1 MKTNII
7 VKEYIVNFN
16 NLDYIKCIINV
27 FGFISEKFNIN
38 PTIQVMWSY
47 QWYDEEILNENYLM
61 LWSTIH
67 KTLISNKIYIINKL
81 ISLENQYK
89 NDLIIGDLQ
98 INYIK
103 FVLTFIGPDS
113 EIAIKMSRS
122 LLNINSIFNHMLS
135 DFIAGQEEISIWFL
149 FKLWLSEVR
158 FIIVMYSNNLLF
170 LTVYE
175 FILFYW
181 SNRAY
186 NYNILL
192 FSSNWTL
199 LKIN

>member
-1 MKTNII
+1 M
-7 VKEYIVNFN
+7 
-16 NLDYIKCIINV
+16 
-27 FGFISEKFNIN
+27 
-38 PTIQVMWSY
+38 
-47 QWYDEEILNENYLM
+47 
-61 LWSTIH
+61 
-67 KTLISNKIYIINKL
+67 
-81 ISLENQYK
+81 ENQYK

-175 FILFYW
+175 FILFY
-181 SNRAY
+181 
-186 NYNILL
+186 
-192 FSSNWTL
+192 
-199 LKIN
+199 